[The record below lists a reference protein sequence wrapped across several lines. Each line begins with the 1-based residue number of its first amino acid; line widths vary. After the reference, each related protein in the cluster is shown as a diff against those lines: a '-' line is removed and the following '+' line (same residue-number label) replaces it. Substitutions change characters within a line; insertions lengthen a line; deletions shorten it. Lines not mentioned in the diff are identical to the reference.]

1 MPQISATTSVIASAR
16 NEMSVSTVSTIAMPS
31 SRWPGG
37 RRSSRTIAPRHWRSL
52 AVYDLLGALFV
63 PPDLTLVSGAAAKLF
78 KRVCDIVRDRFADP
92 AFGPW
97 AGIGNLAERL
107 PRAKHLPAMNEAGG
121 VVEANR
127 LDEAAA
133 GGVVRRE
140 ELLQVSQRDPGLGRR
155 FPALP
160 TTRILPGGS
169 AAGSVVRRD
178 PVPEI
183 APNRRIQRSFGHSC
197 EVRRRT
203 QERAST
209 ANDTDRGRPMSNTP
223 VDLSATDVSFAII
236 EALRP
241 WSSAV
246 YRGKGCAGA
255 QREDVEHGRRRSN
268 KVQVKDLMPYSPTL
282 APSRSHHAF
291 RL

>member
-1 MPQISATTSVIASAR
+1 MWICRASA
-16 NEMSVSTVSTIAMPS
+16 
-31 SRWPGG
+31 
-37 RRSSRTIAPRHWRSL
+37 SL
-52 AVYDLLGALFV
+52 AVDALSCVRRRTSQECPNDRWIRLLGVNSGTGSRRTTEPAAE
-63 PPDLTLVSGAAAKLF
+63 PPGKI
-78 KRVCDIVRDRFADP
+78 RVVGKA
-92 AFGPW
+92 

-140 ELLQVSQRDPGLGRR
+140 EVLQVSQRDPGLGRR

-178 PVPEI
+178 PVP
-183 APNRRIQRSFGHSC
+183 
-197 EVRRRT
+197 
-203 QERAST
+203 ERAST